1 MNSEYQVLPLF
12 SKVFYLKNLNYI
24 TDNDLLNI
32 LKYTKK
38 ENYKETHLDNNFY
51 SQHSLNLKILNQKNF
66 LKLKKYIIKEFDFF
80 KNNILKYNN
89 INFVI
94 TNSWLT
100 KTEKNQFSYPHNHNN
115 SMFSGIFYIDVN
127 DNQKNISFENLN
139 RSTFSLEPNEYN
151 IYNSNEQTI
160 YVKTKSLIFF
170 PSEVHHSISKNIS
183 SKTRYSL
190 AFNILPTGQVGLKN
204 TDSEINININ

>member
-139 RSTFSLEPNEYN
+139 LSIINSLNNNYLN
-151 IYNSNEQTI
+151 
-160 YVKTKSLIFF
+160 
-170 PSEVHHSISKNIS
+170 
-183 SKTRYSL
+183 
-190 AFNILPTGQVGLKN
+190 GLL
-204 TDSEINININ
+204 